1 MFGLVLM
8 RSGQPN
14 TLSILRSSMAV
25 STMFSRH
32 CQKRGYS
39 RRCRSMMALAISG
52 WRSSPR
58 ASDGTPIP

>member
-8 RSGQPN
+8 RSGHPN

-32 CQKRGYS
+32 CQKRGYF

-52 WRSSPR
+52 
-58 ASDGTPIP
+58 